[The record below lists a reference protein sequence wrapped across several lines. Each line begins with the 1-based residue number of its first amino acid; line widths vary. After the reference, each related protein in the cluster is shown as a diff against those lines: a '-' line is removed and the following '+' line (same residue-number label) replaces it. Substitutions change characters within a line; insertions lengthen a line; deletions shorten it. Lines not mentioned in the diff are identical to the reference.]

1 MGEKAAQSNQ
11 PTEASR
17 LGAYYIRG
25 CLQGALHKG
34 YDPREIITQAGLDP
48 AIYDDDD
55 ATINGEELQRLVVTT
70 RDVLND
76 TYLGFMDVQG
86 KLRMSYLAF
95 SSAIKCESFGEA
107 LHQLVIFVNAVRN
120 DIRIG
125 YETDRDNDEL
135 VLKLHT
141 SGFSEGI
148 NPHLAYWFETYW
160 FYKGLCWLV
169 GQRLALKRICFQG
182 EKAPEEVD
190 YGLLFDCPI
199 TYNQDQGAMYLP
211 LDTLKLPVIRT
222 EVELR
227 EGGMT
232 REYPDWFEI
241 PGQEQSLTH
250 KVEQLLMDLYQEGG
264 NTPTL
269 QVLADILCAS
279 PRTVSRHLHKENATF
294 QDIKDKVR
302 RQLAERLLTTT
313 ELPVSQIAERVGFWE
328 PADFTRAYVRWTG
341 ETPSDFRARRCS

>member
-1 MGEKAAQSNQ
+1 MGEKAADFAKK
-11 PTEASR
+11 PEESR
-17 LGAYYIRG
+17 LGSYYIRG
-25 CLQGALHKG
+25 CLQGAVQKG
-34 YDPREIITQAGLDP
+34 YDPLEIVAKAGLDP
-48 AIYDDDD
+48 AVYDDDN
-55 ATINGEELQRLVVTT
+55 ATIDGEELQRLVTT
-70 RDVLND
+70 TCNVLND

-95 SSAIKCESFGEA
+95 SSALKCHTFGEA
-107 LHQLVIFVNAVRN
+107 LHQLVVFVNAVRN

-125 YETDRDNDEL
+125 YKVDRTNDEL
-135 VLKLHT
+135 VVLLNA
-141 SGFSEGI
+141 SGFSKGVD
-148 NPHLAYWFETYW
+148 PYLAYWFETYW

-182 EKAPEEVD
+182 EKAPEQVN
-190 YGLLFDCPI
+190 YRLLFDCPI
-199 TYNQDQGAMYLP
+199 TYNQEAGAMYLP
-211 LDTLKLPVIRT
+211 LESLKLPVIRT

-227 EGGMT
+227 DGGMA
-232 REYPDWFEI
+232 RECPNWFEL
-241 PGQEQSLTH
+241 PGEGQSLTH
-250 KVEQLLMDLYQEGG
+250 KVEQLLIDLYQEGG

-302 RQLAERLLTTT
+302 RQLADRLLTTT

-341 ETPSDFRARRCS
+341 ETPSDFRARHCS